1 MQQCEHAWCRSLGML
16 VGWLGTPRVAL
27 WRCGAGEENAG
38 ECGSPDLTGDVLFC
52 AAAAT
57 SGSRRLQCSDGGARH
72 CEAVR
77 WRMEQ
82 THGLLYAVFMV
93 TLPASC
99 SPSVYFRVLQWFCWS
114 KQTYITFWAR

>member
-1 MQQCEHAWCRSLGML
+1 MQQCEHAWCRSLGMH

-57 SGSRRLQCSDGGARH
+57 SGSRRLQCSDGGGGGGGARPGGAGGGGGVH
-72 CEAVR
+72 VETQFGVWCV
-77 WRMEQ
+77 
-82 THGLLYAVFMV
+82 HGDIAG
-93 TLPASC
+93 
-99 SPSVYFRVLQWFCWS
+99 
-114 KQTYITFWAR
+114 